1 MIVLKGPAR
10 RRVSTLPARGRM
22 PSIDTSRHWRRAPV
36 LRYARLAAA
45 TLVIVALAGCALGRS
60 GEPEPGGPGGP
71 GAPAAPDPCQLLTSE
86 EVQQVRGG
94 VTQPGVERPGDLK
107 GERSCR
113 YDQAG
118 SLADIRIDV
127 YPSAQEYFDG
137 ERESARAN
145 FPVEEIDGLGDEAFI
160 SATVLFIY
168 KDPFTVVMV
177 VSGPETEAEKRDLAL
192 KLGAVAVGRL

>member
-1 MIVLKGPAR
+1 MHPI
-10 RRVSTLPARGRM
+10 
-22 PSIDTSRHWRRAPV
+22 

-45 TLVIVALAGCALGRS
+45 TLVIVALAGCSLGRS

-71 GAPAAPDPCQLLTSE
+71 GVPAAPDPCQLLTSE

-94 VTQPGVERPGDLK
+94 VTEPGVERPGNQN
-107 GERSCR
+107 GERRCR

-127 YPSAQEYFDG
+127 YPSTQEYFDG
-137 ERESARAN
+137 ERESAREN

-160 SATVLFIY
+160 SATVLFIR
-168 KDPFTVVMV
+168 KDPFTAVLV